1 MFAAGVCARTPSR
14 APRVRW
20 SEPQALKKTM
30 VYRNMTPVSSFA
42 DLSDRD
48 LLVEVKRLAGAERR
62 ATAGLI
68 ASLAEIDARR
78 LYLGEGCTSLFTY
91 CTRILHLSED
101 AAYGRIEVARAAR
114 KFPVILDLLADGVVT
129 LTAVSRV
136 ARHLTVEN
144 QSKVLESI
152 RHKSKREVQELVAA
166 LHPQPDVPAIVRKL
180 PAPQVPLSPVFG
192 PMHPEAEASGITAR
206 SRVGEVAL
214 TYVLPRPAPP
224 PAVGAPP
231 VVAARPAVV
240 APLAPERYKVQ
251 FTVSRETHDKLRH
264 AQDLLRHVVPNG
276 DPAEI
281 FDRALTLLVQHA
293 ERTKLAA
300 AKRPRRSAALMG
312 RARRIPS
319 DVKRAVWK
327 RDDGRCGFVG
337 SEGQCAERG
346 FLEFHHVVPYA
357 KGGPATIENI
367 ALRCRAHNQHHA
379 HEVFGAKPLHVR
391 EAAAQYGGCAAASVR
406 TEWIEDAGLWKL
418 PDLWT
423 HRAAPTRSLENA
435 QHAFSTATT
444 GPFSF
449 RSSNG

>member
-1 MFAAGVCARTPSR
+1 
-14 APRVRW
+14 
-20 SEPQALKKTM
+20 
-30 VYRNMTPVSSFA
+30 MTPVPSFA

-48 LLVEVKRLAGAERR
+48 LLVEVKRLVSAERC
-62 ATAGLI
+62 ATAVLI

-78 LYLGEGCTSLFTY
+78 LYLGEGCTSLFAY

-114 KFPVILDLLADGVVT
+114 KFPVILNLLADGAAT

-136 ARHLTVEN
+136 ARHLTTEN
-144 QSKVLESI
+144 QSRVLESI
-152 RHKSKREVQELVAA
+152 RHKSKRDVQELVAS

-180 PAPQVPLSPVFG
+180 PTPQTPPSVVNPIRPEPDAPVGS
-192 PMHPEAEASGITAR
+192 SITAP
-206 SRVGEVAL
+206 SGTPKLAV
-214 TYVLPRPAPP
+214 TQVLPQPAGPSAIAAPP
-224 PAVGAPP
+224 FVAP
-231 VVAARPAVV
+231 RPPVV

-251 FTVSRETHDKLRH
+251 FTVSRETHDKLRR

-281 FDRALTLLVQHA
+281 FDRALTLLVQYA

-300 AKRPRRSAALMG
+300 AKRPRPSKTPSRHS
-312 RARRIPS
+312 RHIPS

-337 SEGQCAERG
+337 SEGRCAERG

-357 KGGPATIENI
+357 KGGPATVENI
-367 ALRCRAHNQHHA
+367 VLRCRSHNQHHA
-379 HEVFGAKPLHVR
+379 HEVFGTGPLHIR
-391 EAAAQYGGCAAASVR
+391 EPAAPYGGCRAGSVR
-406 TEWIEDAGLWKL
+406 TESNSDPGLWKL

-435 QHAFSTATT
+435 QTAFSTATT
-444 GPFSF
+444 GPSRFPVQTDNIG
-449 RSSNG
+449 RDVHLEVL